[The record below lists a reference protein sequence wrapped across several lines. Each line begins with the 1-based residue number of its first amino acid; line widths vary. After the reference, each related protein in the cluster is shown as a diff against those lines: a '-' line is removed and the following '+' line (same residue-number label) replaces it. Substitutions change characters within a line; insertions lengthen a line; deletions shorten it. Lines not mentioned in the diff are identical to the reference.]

1 MSKNILIVGG
11 ASAIAAACAREWV
24 KAGASFMLA
33 GRHETRLGAVAADL
47 RVRGAH
53 RVGTFVLDVND
64 FSQHRALLD
73 ATLAELGRIDIVL
86 VAHGTLS
93 DQSECERDPAA
104 AVREFSVNALATIA
118 LLTLLANTFAAQKSG
133 SIVVI
138 SSVAGDRGRASN
150 YVYGAAKAAV
160 TTFCEGLRARLFKSG
175 VTVLTVKPGFVDTPM
190 TAGLAL
196 PAPLVASPER
206 VAADIVRAVARGKD
220 SIYTPWFWA
229 QIMLVIRALPGFV
242 FKRISLRTPP
252 PAQWRSRE
260 RNWCSGMACSPPSPS
275 ARISPLR
282 ACRSIFIRACMH

>member
-242 FKRISLRTPP
+242 FKRISL
-252 PAQWRSRE
+252 
-260 RNWCSGMACSPPSPS
+260 
-275 ARISPLR
+275 
-282 ACRSIFIRACMH
+282 